1 LGFDEYTAKLPSL
14 MSSIA
19 FTTAPPVMVSEFT
32 EIPPSITAALLPL
45 LSVNDAP
52 GAIMAPFMYELDP
65 PESVIADV
73 SFGS

>member
-1 LGFDEYTAKLPSL
+1 
-14 MSSIA
+14 
-19 FTTAPPVMVSEFT
+19 MVSEFT